1 MIRFNLKE
9 VEGLS
14 GLFRLKKV
22 LPELDQLHLSVGKL
36 KALRSLKHQHYRG
49 AKTKLANL
57 GVKKSSKAELNRENS
72 LVHQEI
78 VSRVVPASWR
88 GAIIRG
94 C

>member
-1 MIRFNLKE
+1 MIPFNLKK
-9 VEGLS
+9 VGGIS
-14 GLFRLKKV
+14 RLFILKKV
-22 LPELDQLHLSVGKL
+22 LSKLDHLHLSGGKL